1 MESINSVRELEFQAA
16 AKSQPDESL
25 GSKVAEKQMTLW
37 GVNDTQPQLR
47 LVPLSHSSK
56 CPMIMG
62 YYCFHF

>member
-37 GVNDTQPQLR
+37 GVNDTQPR
-47 LVPLSHSSK
+47 LVPLSHSH
-56 CPMIMG
+56 ILLNAR
-62 YYCFHF
+62 